1 MPACWLTPCL
11 CHHRYIDGRATEEDK
26 LNTVWIVDS
35 NERPFFLAEQ
45 WHQFHDGLG
54 YGFPD
59 TYKKVLKGQVAQ
71 AGRIKPTGCPEYPF
85 F

>member
-1 MPACWLTPCL
+1 M
-11 CHHRYIDGRATEEDK
+11 
-26 LNTVWIVDS
+26 VDS
-35 NERPFFLAEQ
+35 NQRSFYLAEQ